1 MVDFMSHECAG
12 KSNFGTP
19 TLRIMKCPECG
30 NDIEIF
36 STDVKV
42 SCDKCGHT
50 VYNDINLCVTYC
62 AHAEECVGTELY
74 NKLVRYRDTDGVPP
88 KEAD

>member
-1 MVDFMSHECAG
+1 MPYECAG

-30 NDIEIF
+30 SEIEMF

-42 SCDKCGHT
+42 KCDNCGFT
-50 VYNDINLCVTYC
+50 AFNDINICVLHC

-74 NKLVRYRDTDGVPP
+74 NKLVRYRDTGGVPP
-88 KEAD
+88 KEA